1 MTIQVAVLRERE
13 PGERRVAIVPD
24 SVKRLLKAGWAVAVE
39 AGAGAGAYFS
49 DAAYAAAGATVLPD
63 AGAVLRDAAL
73 VVTVGPP
80 TSELLQQVRSG
91 ALVVGQWFAHRHL
104 DAVRVACERRVTSFA
119 MDLVPRVTRAQS
131 MDVLSSQATV
141 GGYRAVLLAASL
153 SQRFFPM
160 LTTAAGTIRPAQAL
174 ILGAGVAGLQA
185 IATARRLGAV
195 VSAYDVRRATKEQ
208 VESLGA
214 RFVDLPLD
222 AEAIGGYARELD
234 EDERKQAEAV
244 VAKHVAN
251 ADVVIAC
258 AQVPGRPSPRLVT
271 EEMVAHMK
279 PGAVIV
285 DLAAEGGGN
294 CACTVPDQVVERHGV
309 RIAGP
314 LHILS
319 DLAEHASTM
328 YARNLEHF
336 VALFKRDGETV
347 TPPWDDEI
355 IQGAALTH
363 DGAVKHGATAQLLT
377 TGGAA

>member
-1 MTIQVAVLRERE
+1 MTIQIAVLRERE

-24 SVKRLLKAGWAVAVE
+24 SVKRLLKAGWSVHVE

-49 DAAYAAAGATVLPD
+49 DAAYVAAGATVLPD
-63 AGAVLRDAAL
+63 AGAVLREAAL
-73 VVTVGPP
+73 CVTVQPP
-80 TSELLQQVRSG
+80 TPEILQQVPSG
-91 ALVVGQWFAHRHL
+91 AIVVGQLFPHRHL
-104 DAVRVACERRVTSFA
+104 ETVRLACERRVTMFA

-160 LTTAAGTIRPAQAL
+160 LTTAAGTIRPAQVL

-234 EDERKQAEAV
+234 EDERKQAEAI

-279 PGAVIV
+279 PGAAIV

-314 LHILS
+314 LHIVS

-328 YARNLEHF
+328 YARNVEHF
-336 VALFKRDGETV
+336 VALFKRDGAAL

-355 IQGAALTH
+355 IQGAVCTH
-363 DGAVKHGATAQLLT
+363 DGVVKHGPTKQLVEAQ
-377 TGGAA
+377 